1 MNTLKKIKYPTINVV
16 ATAIAVYE
24 YSGSRIVRD
33 SFTDEN
39 GVKILSN
46 RQLITD
52 CLAGQKGPFLVN
64 EIHVK
69 QAEGIIQYL
78 QQTVI
83 MQSLQN
89 KVDSFLSQMTE
100 LVTNLEVTN
109 KDIGI
114 IAWAPHVADQY
125 QKKDHVRE
133 VSARYE
139 HSSRYIGKVGDKI
152 VTDFTMI
159 EKRYIKSMDCWAVYG
174 YDSNDN
180 LIFYWAK
187 VADKI
192 CEVGKISGRI
202 KAHNEDKFRGNARV
216 TTLNYVKVI

>member
-1 MNTLKKIKYPTINVV
+1 VNTLKKIKYPTINVV

>member
-1 MNTLKKIKYPTINVV
+1 MS
-16 ATAIAVYE
+16 AAIAVYE

-52 CLAGQKGPFLVN
+52 YLAGQKIPFLVN
-64 EIHVK
+64 DFHIK

-89 KVDSFLSQMTE
+89 KIDQFLGQMTE

-114 IAWAPHVADQY
+114 IAWAPHIADQY

-152 VTDFTMI
+152 TTDFTMI
-159 EKRYIKSMDCWAVYG
+159 EKRYIKSMDCFAVYG
-174 YDSNDN
+174 YDGNDN

-216 TTLNYVKVI
+216 TTLNYVKVL